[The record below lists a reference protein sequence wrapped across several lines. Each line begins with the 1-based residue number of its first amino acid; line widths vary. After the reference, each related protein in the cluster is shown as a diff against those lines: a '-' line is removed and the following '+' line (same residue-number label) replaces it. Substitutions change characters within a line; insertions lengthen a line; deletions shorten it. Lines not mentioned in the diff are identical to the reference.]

1 MISETVQ
8 LRVLTRHRYITSSI
22 SLFLTKSL
30 FDEGDELL
38 LALVGRLDVV
48 DELGELDV
56 SVGREQEGLPGLGEE
71 VDELCIV
78 SRGNRGKPGVGGRHE
93 GGQGTLQQLAQR
105 RSVVGQG
112 AGRL

>member
-1 MISETVQ
+1 MISETVH

-56 SVGREQEGLPGLGEE
+56 SVGREQEGLPGLGEK

-78 SRGNRGKPGVGGRHE
+78 SWGDGGQPGVRGRHE
-93 GGQGTLQQLAQR
+93 GRQRRLQQLSQR
-105 RSVVGQG
+105 RPVVGQ
-112 AGRL
+112 RPR